1 MRFVT
6 FQHDGRRKVGVI
18 DPDTQRVWPIES
30 VLGEPVRD
38 MLDLIRRYDAAKGE
52 MTLGSV
58 GIPLADVRVD
68 APIPRPDRNIFCV
81 GKNYHDHAHEFTRS
95 GFDAGSK
102 VAADAI
108 PEAPIFFTKP
118 PETVIAN
125 GDPIR
130 YPHGVSDSLDYEAE
144 LGVVIGKGGRGI
156 TKADAYDHV
165 FGYVIINDMTARDWQ
180 SRHKQWF
187 LGKSFDTFCPMG
199 PWLATA
205 DEVDAANLALRCWV
219 NDELRQNANTRDL
232 IFDIPTMIETLS
244 AGITLYPGD
253 IIATGTPAGVG
264 IGFNPPKFLKP
275 GDRVTIEIDGL
286 GRLSNVLD

>member
-1 MRFVT
+1 MKFVT
-6 FQHDGRRKVGVI
+6 FQHEGRRAVGVI
-18 DPDTQRVWPIES
+18 DPDKQRVWPLDTIQ
-30 VLGEPVRD
+30 GEPVGD
-38 MLDLIRRYDAAKGE
+38 MLDLIRRFDAIKGHIA
-52 MTLGSV
+52 LNAA
-58 GIPLADVRVD
+58 GIPLADVRLD

-81 GKNYHDHAHEFTRS
+81 GKNYHEHAHEFTRS

-102 VAADAI
+102 QASDAI

-125 GDPIR
+125 DEPIR
-130 YPHGVSDSLDYEAE
+130 YPHGVSDSIDYEAE
-144 LGVVIGKGGRGI
+144 LGLVIGKGGRGI
-156 TKADAYDHV
+156 SKAEAYDHV
-165 FGYVIINDMTARDWQ
+165 FGYVIINDVTARDWQ
-180 SRHKQWF
+180 ARHKQWF

-205 DEVDAANLALRCWV
+205 DEVDAANLSLRCWV
-219 NDELRQNANTRDL
+219 NDELRQNANTSDL

-253 IIATGTPAGVG
+253 VIATGTPAGVG
-264 IGFNPPKFLKP
+264 IGFTPPKFLKP

>member
-1 MRFVT
+1 MKFVT
-6 FQHDGRRKVGVI
+6 FQHDGRREVGVI
-18 DPDTQRVWPIES
+18 DPDTQRVSPIES

-102 VAADAI
+102 AAADAI
-108 PEAPIFFTKP
+108 PDAPIYFTKP

-205 DEVDAANLALRCWV
+205 DEVDAANLGLRCWV